1 MFRRPNSNLH
11 SIIGIKDVLRVV
23 KVHESQ
29 LALCGSILEVPYLSN
44 KDDQAVDVVGLQFS
58 NFQFKELKLC
68 I

>member
-1 MFRRPNSNLH
+1 M
-11 SIIGIKDVLRVV
+11 V

-44 KDDQAVDVVGLQFS
+44 KDDLVVDVVRLQFS
-58 NFQFKELKLC
+58 NFQFKELILC